1 MALTQIDTGGIKDD
15 AVTDAKL
22 PANSVGNSEMKD
34 DAVGVAELSATG
46 TASSS
51 TFLRGDNSWV
61 TPTDTNTVYTHPNH
75 SGDVTSSG
83 DGATTIA
90 DNAVTLAKMAG
101 LARGKII
108 YGDASG
114 DPAALTVGSA
124 NQVLTS
130 DGTDV
135 AWAAAA
141 AGGLTEAD
149 MWRIHSET
157 AGGNSPQTTNWERA
171 DTGGFGHLGTG
182 LSESSGVF
190 TFPSTGY
197 WWIQLTVMAR
207 HNSDCSAIW
216 ARIDHTSNNGGS
228 WGHYA
233 VGTGNINYVSGSWW
247 YGGATCQHMFD
258 ITDTSNQ
265 KVRFHMS
272 ANDSAYIEA
281 NSGQQCTGFV
291 ALKLAD
297 T

>member
-1 MALTQIDTGGIKDD
+1 MSELKLTADSGGGSVSFKGPASTTSNA
-15 AVTDAKL
+15 AVPFVLPVADGSAGQFLKTDGSKNLAF
-22 PANSVGNSEMKD
+22 
-34 DAVGVAELSATG
+34 AT
-46 TASSS
+46 
-51 TFLRGDNSWV
+51 V
-61 TPTDTNTVYTHPNH
+61 TDTNTV
-75 SGDVTSSG
+75 G
-83 DGATTIA
+83 IA
-90 DNAVTLAKMAG
+90 
-101 LARGKII
+101 
-108 YGDASG
+108 
-114 DPAALTVGSA
+114 
-124 NQVLTS
+124 
-130 DGTDV
+130 
-135 AWAAAA
+135 
-141 AGGLTEAD
+141 EAD

-197 WWIQLTVMAR
+197 WYIQLTVMAR
-207 HNSDCSAIW
+207 HSSDCSAIW
-216 ARIDHTSNNGGS
+216 VRIDQTSNNGGS

-247 YGGATCQHMFD
+247 YGGATCQHIFD

-281 NSGQQCTGFV
+281 NSGQQCSGFI

>member
-1 MALTQIDTGGIKDD
+1 MALTQVKTSGIADD
-15 AVTDAKL
+15 AVTTDKLANAINTERTANTAKSTNATHTGEVTGSGALTITADAVTGAKI
-22 PANSVGNSEMKD
+22 AD
-34 DAVGVAELSATG
+34 DAIDSEHYTDGSID
-46 TASSS
+46 TA
-51 TFLRGDNSWV
+51 
-61 TPTDTNTVYTHPNH
+61 H
-75 SGDVTSSG
+75 
-83 DGATTIA
+83 IA
-90 DNAVTLAKMAG
+90 DDQITLAKMAG
-101 LARGKII
+101 LARGKLI

-157 AGGNSPQTTNWERA
+157 VGGNSPQTTNWERA

-197 WWIQLTVMAR
+197 WYIQLTVMAR
-207 HNSDCSAIW
+207 SGSDSSAIYG
-216 ARIDHTSNNGGS
+216 RIDYTSNNGGY
-228 WGHYA
+228 WATYA
-233 VGTGNINYVSGSWW
+233 VGSGNINYVSGTWW

-265 KVRFHMS
+265 KVRFHLHG
-272 ANDSAYIEA
+272 NDSVYIEA
-281 NSGQQCTGFV
+281 NSGQQVSGFV
-291 ALKLAD
+291 ALRLAD